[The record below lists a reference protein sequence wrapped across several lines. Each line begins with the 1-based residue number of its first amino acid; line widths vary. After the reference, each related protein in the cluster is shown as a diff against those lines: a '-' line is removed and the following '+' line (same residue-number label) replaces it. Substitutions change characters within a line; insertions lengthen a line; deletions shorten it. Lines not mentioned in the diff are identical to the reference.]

1 MDCMV
6 ARVIPQRDPVSVLAG
21 RESWVSQHTVE
32 FLIRALTQ
40 RPSSPGSR
48 QRLPNSEHIR
58 ISQPQTAISS
68 HHFECIQ
75 ASTLEA
81 PLPGEKICHGLQLP
95 AHFPAGSVCNGYE
108 IHGELIVYG
117 ELIEYDGVIV

>member
-81 PLPGEKICHGLQLP
+81 PLPGEKICMVFNFLLIFRP
-95 AHFPAGSVCNGYE
+95 VPSVT
-108 IHGELIVYG
+108 VMT
-117 ELIEYDGVIV
+117 VMKS